1 MFQQIQRRLL
11 LSYLLVLASIL
22 ITFAIAVR
30 IVFARSLYNQ
40 VIDKLTALGQGAAT
54 NAEFEDNYIKIED
67 DFPIQTLIQ
76 GQQELQWFDL
86 QGRLISQQGKSLI
99 DLPFSKSEVVQ
110 LQTGKPRIQAVTL
123 PIINSD
129 EGLLIGYV
137 RVSQSLE
144 ELDETINKL
153 DWGLGGGIF
162 IALAVSGVGGIWLTR
177 QAMQPIEES
186 FQRLK
191 QFTADASHELRSPLM
206 AVKSNAAVALKY
218 PEGMRETDAEK
229 FAAISSATNQM
240 TQLTEDL
247 LFLAR
252 NDRIPNKNWQKI
264 NFTVILEELVQLYK
278 PQAVVKQIELQAQIT
293 KDLYLIG
300 DAVQLTRLFTNLIE
314 NALNYTL
321 SGGALEIK
329 TSQNNSY
336 LDIQV
341 QDTGLGIAPE
351 DINNVFERF
360 WRADFSRSYNS
371 GGSGL
376 GLAIASAIAQNH
388 GGSITVTSTVGK
400 GSCFTVRLPIGSSK
414 SPMA

>member
-40 VIDKLTALGQGAAT
+40 AIDKLTTLGQGAAT
-54 NAEFEDNYIKIED
+54 NAEFEDNYIKIEN
-67 DFPIQTLIQ
+67 DFPIQTLNQ
-76 GQQELQWFDL
+76 RQQELQWFDL

-99 DLPFSKSEVVQ
+99 NLPFSKNEVTQ
-110 LQTGKPRIQAVTL
+110 LQTGKPRIQSVTL

-129 EGLLIGYV
+129 EGHLIGYV
-137 RVSQSLE
+137 RVSQSMA

-153 DWGLGGGIF
+153 DWGLGGGII
-162 IALAVSGVGGIWLTR
+162 IALAISGVGGIWLTR

-229 FAAISSATNQM
+229 FAAIASATNQM

-329 TSQNNSY
+329 TSQNNGY
-336 LDIQV
+336 LDIKV
-341 QDTGLGIAPE
+341 QDTGLGISPE
-351 DINNVFERF
+351 DVDKIFERF
-360 WRADFSRSYNS
+360 WRADFSRSYHS

-388 GGSITVTSTVGK
+388 GGSITVTSTVAK

-414 SPMA
+414 SPMD

>member
-1 MFQQIQRRLL
+1 MFQQIQKRLL
-11 LSYLLVLASIL
+11 LSYLLVLATIL

-40 VIDKLTALGQGAAT
+40 VVDKLTALGQGAAT
-54 NAEFEDNYIKIED
+54 NAEFEHHKIKIET
-67 DFPIQTLIQ
+67 DFPIQALMQKQQ
-76 GQQELQWFDL
+76 GLQWFDL
-86 QGRLISQQGKSLI
+86 QGRLISQQGTSLI
-99 DLPFSKSEVVQ
+99 NLPFSKNEVDQ
-110 LQTGKPRIQAVTL
+110 LQVGKLRIQAVTL

-129 EGLLIGYV
+129 EGRLIGYV

-153 DWGLGGGIF
+153 DWGLSGGIF

-177 QAMQPIEES
+177 QAMQPIEQS

-229 FAAISSATNQM
+229 FAAIASATNQI

-252 NDRIPNKNWQKI
+252 NDRIPDKNWEKI
-264 NFTVILEELVQLYK
+264 NFTVILEELIQLYK
-278 PQAVVKQIELQAQIT
+278 PQSVIKEIKLQAQIP
-293 KDLYLIG
+293 KDLYLLG
-300 DAVQLTRLFTNLIE
+300 DAVQLRRLFTNLIE

-321 SGGALEIK
+321 SGGALEII

-336 LDIQV
+336 LDIKV
-341 QDTGLGIAPE
+341 QDTGVGIVPE
-351 DINNVFERF
+351 DIDKVFERF
-360 WRADFSRSYNS
+360 WRADRSRSYNS

-376 GLAIASAIAQNH
+376 GLAIALAIAQNH
-388 GGSITVTSTVGK
+388 GGSITVTSLIGK
-400 GSCFTVRLPIGSSK
+400 GSCFTVRLPVVFT
-414 SPMA
+414 

>member
-1 MFQQIQRRLL
+1 MFEQIQKRLL
-11 LSYLLVLASIL
+11 WSYLLVLASIL

-40 VIDKLTALGQGAAT
+40 VIDKLTSLGQGAAT
-54 NAEFEDNYIKIED
+54 NAEFENNLIKIEN
-67 DFPIQTLIQ
+67 DFPVQTLIQ
-76 GQQELQWFDL
+76 RQQELQWFDL
-86 QGRLISQQGKSLI
+86 RGRLIGQQGKSLI
-99 DLPFSKSEVVQ
+99 NLPFSKNKVER
-110 LQTGKPRIQAVTL
+110 LQNGKTRIQLVTL

-129 EGLLIGYV
+129 EGNLIGYV

-162 IALAVSGVGGIWLTR
+162 IALSFSGIGGIWLTR
-177 QAMQPIEES
+177 QAMQPIEQS

-206 AVKSNAAVALKY
+206 VVKSNAAVALKY
-218 PEGMRETDAEK
+218 AEGMRKTDAEK
-229 FAAISSATNQM
+229 FAAIASATNQM

-252 NDRIPNKNWQKI
+252 NDRISSKNWARI
-264 NFTVILEELVQLYK
+264 NLTVVLEELGQQYK
-278 PQAVVKQIELQAQIT
+278 SPAVAKQINLQAQVTQNI
-293 KDLYLIG
+293 YVVG
-300 DAVQLTRLFTNLIE
+300 DEVQLKQLFTNLLE

-321 SGGALEIK
+321 AGGAVAIK
-329 TSQNNSY
+329 TSQNNTH
-336 LDIQV
+336 LMIKV
-341 QDTGLGIAPE
+341 QDTGVGIAPE
-351 DINNVFERF
+351 DINHIFERF
-360 WRADFSRSYNS
+360 WRADRSRSYHS

-388 GGSITVTSTVGK
+388 GGSITVISEINT
-400 GSCFTVRLPIGSSK
+400 GSCFTVQLPRI
-414 SPMA
+414 